1 MVILHFSKVN
11 GPGLR
16 ANYIASVY
24 AARLM
29 VPQKKG
35 VIVNISSAGGLTY
48 VMNAAYGVGKAAQDR
63 MAQDMNMELK
73 GGGENMMKNFSA
85 LKILIE

>member
-1 MVILHFSKVN
+1 
-11 GPGLR
+11 
-16 ANYIASVY
+16 
-24 AARLM
+24 M

-48 VMNAAYGVGKAAQDR
+48 VMNAAYGIGKAAQDR

-73 GGGENMMKNFSA
+73 GRVEKIMKNFLT
-85 LKILIE
+85 LK